1 MLLVLIRKICTIQ
14 TKLMINTIHIDR
26 LALAGHHGVMPQE
39 RVVGAMFY
47 VSLCIDTEV
56 SDEALIGDNLVGT
69 VSYADIIASVQQ
81 EMSIPSA
88 LLEHLAYR
96 VGKRLLSDFSSIK
109 SLSIR
114 IDKEN
119 PPCGANVAAIGISMN
134 LHR

>member
-14 TKLMINTIHIDR
+14 MKSMINTIHIDR

-119 PPCGANVAAIGISMN
+119 PPCGANVAAIGVSMN

>member
-14 TKLMINTIHIDR
+14 MKSMINTIHIDR

-119 PPCGANVAAIGISMN
+119 PPCGVNVDAIGVSMSMI
-134 LHR
+134 R